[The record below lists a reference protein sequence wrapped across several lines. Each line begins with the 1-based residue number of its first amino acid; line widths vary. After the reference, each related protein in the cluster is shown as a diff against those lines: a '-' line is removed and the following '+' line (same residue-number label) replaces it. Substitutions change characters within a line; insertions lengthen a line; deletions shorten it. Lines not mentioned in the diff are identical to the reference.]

1 MSGFRHLRSTQ
12 RKGGYLSGVPETDSG
27 VWTLRQR
34 YERIASPLFEYFPG
48 AAAGY
53 SLRQLAYDY
62 TGPVV
67 TVRRSSD
74 SVEDDFTASEVADGT
89 LAAFCGAGDGL
100 VKTLYDQSGN
110 GRDASQ
116 STATAQPKIVSGGV
130 LVLENGL
137 PAMDFD
143 GSNDYLANTT
153 HNWAVQP
160 TDDLFAACL
169 ASPQSTGMT
178 IAASRDYAGTLS
190 YKGWQWRLDAST
202 NYMRILNYNGS
213 VADASLS
220 NFAPTLN
227 DQSLLVARLASNG
240 DHGVFANGSDVETS
254 DDDSLTAYTPATDDL
269 LVGAVGIIGGT
280 IADYFDGTL
289 QELIIYPVDQSAN
302 RLAIED
308 NINSH
313 YNVF

>member
-12 RKGGYLSGVPETDSG
+12 RKGGYLSGVPETDSA

-116 STATAQPKIVSGGV
+116 STATAQPKIVSSGV

-137 PAMDFD
+137 PAM
-143 GSNDYLANTT
+143 
-153 HNWAVQP
+153 
-160 TDDLFAACL
+160 
-169 ASPQSTGMT
+169 
-178 IAASRDYAGTLS
+178 
-190 YKGWQWRLDAST
+190 
-202 NYMRILNYNGS
+202 
-213 VADASLS
+213 
-220 NFAPTLN
+220 
-227 DQSLLVARLASNG
+227 
-240 DHGVFANGSDVETS
+240 E
-254 DDDSLTAYTPATDDL
+254 
-269 LVGAVGIIGGT
+269 
-280 IADYFDGTL
+280 FDGTDDYIQAAGYKPSGNFAAFGL
-289 QELIIYPVDQSAN
+289 FAYSSLATIQIPFSCHKPVSPSGGFSFFNYTPGPTKIALQTGLGGSWVDGVSELDLGDFDLNPTLIAFQIRAAGTTMHKDGVNILDSAEGLIAEGNDLLIGGNAASPGGDSFNGTWQELIIYPVDQSAN
-302 RLAIED
+302 RVAIED

>member
-12 RKGGYLSGVPETDSG
+12 RKGGYLSGVPKTDSA

-100 VKTLYDQSGN
+100 VKTLYDQSGH

-116 STATAQPKIVSGGV
+116 STATAQPKIVSSGV

-137 PAMDFD
+137 PAIDFD
-143 GSNDYLANTT
+143 GTDDYLSIDSVGISGQQSRSFFWCANEAGGITYGQGSNASGA
-153 HNWAVQP
+153 NWELVSGVLSRQLAISFQNINWSSSAYAQKVVSHFY
-160 TDDLFAACL
+160 TGGAITNASMYEDGASL
-169 ASPQSTGMT
+169 AST
-178 IAASRDYAGTLS
+178 
-190 YKGWQWRLDAST
+190 ST
-202 NYMRILNYNGS
+202 NGTATIN
-213 VADASLS
+213 
-220 NFAPTLN
+220 
-227 DQSLLVARLASNG
+227 
-240 DHGVFANGSDVETS
+240 TS
-254 DDDSLTAYTPATDDL
+254 DSNANIGYEDRGGGFY
-269 LVGAVGIIGGT
+269 LV
-280 IADYFDGTL
+280 GTL

-302 RLAIED
+302 RVAIED

>member
-12 RKGGYLSGVPETDSG
+12 RKGGYLSGVPETDSA

-116 STATAQPKIVSGGV
+116 STATAQPKIVSSGV

-143 GSNDYLANTT
+143 GTNDRLSIGTIGISGAQDRAIFAVITTHAVGVYAWFAFGESLIGKGYFLSSEYALRVESGSIVWGGASAAQQDVISHLFSGSNVTDAKNYVSGSQQSVLSSASRTINTT
-153 HNWAVQP
+153 
-160 TDDLFAACL
+160 
-169 ASPQSTGMT
+169 
-178 IAASRDYAGTLS
+178 
-190 YKGWQWRLDAST
+190 DASAS
-202 NYMRILNYNGS
+202 IGS
-213 VADASLS
+213 SYTGIS
-220 NFAPTLN
+220 NFN
-227 DQSLLVARLASNG
+227 
-240 DHGVFANGSDVETS
+240 
-254 DDDSLTAYTPATDDL
+254 
-269 LVGAVGIIGGT
+269 GT
-280 IADYFDGTL
+280 I

-302 RLAIED
+302 RVAIED